1 MKKLFSFFITLIS
14 VLVFSQFVGML
25 KLIEQDLHQ
34 HNIKTVYL
42 DGSTNNRGDLVNEF
56 QTNNEIRVFLISL
69 KAGGTGLNLT
79 AADYVYLVDPWWNP
93 AVENQAIDRCYRIG
107 QDKHVFAYR
116 LICKGTIEEKILT
129 LQSKKLDIADDLIK
143 TDEAIMKKLNTK
155 DIAELFG

>member
-1 MKKLFSFFITLIS
+1 M
-14 VLVFSQFVGML
+14 
-25 KLIEQDLHQ
+25 
-34 HNIKTVYL
+34 
-42 DGSTNNRGDLVNEF
+42 
-56 QTNNEIRVFLISL
+56 
-69 KAGGTGLNLT
+69 
-79 AADYVYLVDPWWNP
+79 YLVDPWWNP

-155 DIAELFG
+155 DIAQLFG